1 MHAEGDEAGETD
13 AQADLV
19 RIAGGEKT
27 KIVHPKATT
36 GIMSSEAVEEK
47 GVWGW
52 GGRKMDLPSK
62 FLFKI

>member
-47 GVWGW
+47 GVWE
-52 GGRKMDLPSK
+52 GGERKMDLPSK

>member
-52 GGRKMDLPSK
+52 GGGEKNG
-62 FLFKI
+62 FAFKIFV